1 MTPKQLFFLPWCY
14 TSPFSELHPSPTR
27 STAVRILSGPL
38 WPTTIHSVGALST
51 KLNTLTTPTPLEKP
65 SGENEASID
74 DDIFLI
80 IRTFAENRACLLNAN
95 FLKIF
100 NNSELFYQK
109 IQCGKNLGQLR
120 VVHPGN
126 FGWIRIGE
134 GANLNPTFFERKPRG
149 KRLTNQLQVLVKL
162 FPVATHY
169 RPIQTSL
176 YSQTDLITLLSPHGV
191 PSAAGIS
198 AVLQFPLPPGTSHQS
213 FTQICYNP
221 RINAKIS
228 MGGKF
233 LLFIGEL
240 LLYLPDSK
248 TCEER

>member
-1 MTPKQLFFLPWCY
+1 M
-14 TSPFSELHPSPTR
+14 
-27 STAVRILSGPL
+27 
-38 WPTTIHSVGALST
+38 
-51 KLNTLTTPTPLEKP
+51 
-65 SGENEASID
+65 
-74 DDIFLI
+74 
-80 IRTFAENRACLLNAN
+80 LNAN
-95 FLKIF
+95 FPKIF

-109 IQCGKNLGQLR
+109 IQCENNLGQLR

-134 GANLNPTFFERKPRG
+134 GANLNPTFFERKRRG

-213 FTQICYNP
+213 FTQICYKP
-221 RINAKIS
+221 CINAKIS
-228 MGGKF
+228 MGGNF
-233 LLFIGEL
+233 LLFIREL
-240 LLYLPDSK
+240 LLYLSDSK
-248 TCEER
+248 ICEEK